1 MVSSTKSSNHF
12 WESFGETS
20 GLILSLLLCAFVLM
34 LTLGALHQDVGFLAC
49 CGIIFVVNMVTNFAA
64 RK

>member
-1 MVSSTKSSNHF
+1 
-12 WESFGETS
+12 
-20 GLILSLLLCAFVLM
+20 M